1 MPIESQPPPHTGF
14 EIAARL
20 VKVVLFFGT
29 IISWIAVAFGAY
41 SVYLLWTTEKTGEW
55 ASSNVQPRLELGW
68 IAIGIMV
75 FVRLVQI
82 AIGWAVLAP
91 LEAKI
96 QGINLRDPEVA
107 SELRTSSLVRLG
119 FEGVTIVFYVAV
131 PLLIA
136 QVRFGYFR

>member
-1 MPIESQPPPHTGF
+1 MPVETQPQPHTGF

-41 SVYLLWTTEKTGEW
+41 SVYLLWTTERTGETV
-55 ASSNVQPRLELGW
+55 SGNVYSRLELGW
-68 IAIGIMV
+68 IAIGIV
-75 FVRLVQI
+75 VLVRLVQI

-96 QGINLRDPEVA
+96 QGINLRDPKVA

-119 FEGVTIVFYVAV
+119 IEGVTIVFYVVV

-136 QVRFGYFR
+136 HFRFGAFR